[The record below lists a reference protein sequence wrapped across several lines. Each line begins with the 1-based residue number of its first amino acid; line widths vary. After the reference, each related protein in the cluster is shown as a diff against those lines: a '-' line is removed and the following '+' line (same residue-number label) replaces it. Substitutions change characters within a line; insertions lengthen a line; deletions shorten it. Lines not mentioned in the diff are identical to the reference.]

1 MDGCF
6 ENGIAASDDVR
17 ARRELVPEQNSEPSV
32 GGPVVFHSAFAYYSP
47 MGGERGTTA
56 AKRLA
61 GEICC
66 ACKNFL
72 PPPHTRGERYCD
84 KCKPP
89 LKHVY
94 AAFERKKAW
103 QVLFYDSATKHLL
116 RTVTFQD
123 EQKLLELAKR
133 GGALTNL
140 ESKQMIENG
149 IDNGKGGVFLKL
161 SQDQYLKLIKR

>member
-1 MDGCF
+1 MQSREWRGL
-6 ENGIAASDDVR
+6 GG
-17 ARRELVPEQNSEPSV
+17 ELVPKQNSV
-32 GGPVVFHSAFAYYSP
+32 GVLSSLPQYFRLLFAY
-47 MGGERGTTA
+47 GRRARNDCVETVGRGDF
-56 AKRLA
+56 
-61 GEICC
+61 CC

-103 QVLFYDSATKHLL
+103 QVVFYDSATKQLL

-133 GGALTNL
+133 GGGLTNL
-140 ESKQMIENG
+140 ESKQMIEDG

-161 SQDQYLKLIKR
+161 SHDQYLKLIKR

>member
-1 MDGCF
+1 
-6 ENGIAASDDVR
+6 
-17 ARRELVPEQNSEPSV
+17 
-32 GGPVVFHSAFAYYSP
+32 

-56 AKRLA
+56 SKRLA

-84 KCKPP
+84 KGKPP

-94 AAFERKKAW
+94 AAFERKRAW
-103 QVLFYDSATKHLL
+103 QVVFYDSATQQRL

-123 EQKLLELAKR
+123 DEKLVELAKR
-133 GGALTNL
+133 GGALPNL
-140 ESKQMIENG
+140 ESKQMIENA
-149 IDNGKGGVFLKL
+149 ISNGKGGVFLKL
-161 SQDQYLKLIKR
+161 SPEQFNKLLGKI

>member
-1 MDGCF
+1 MTL
-6 ENGIAASDDVR
+6 DVL
-17 ARRELVPEQNSEPSV
+17 A
-32 GGPVVFHSAFAYYSP
+32 FHRSFAYYSP
-47 MGGERGTTA
+47 MGGERGTTTI
-56 AKRLA
+56 KRLA

-89 LKHVY
+89 VKVVY

-103 QVLFYDSATKHLL
+103 EIVFYDSATQQRL

-123 EQKLLELAKR
+123 DEKLVELAKR

-140 ESKQMIENG
+140 EAKQTVENG
-149 IDNGKGGVFLKL
+149 ISNGKGGVFLKL
-161 SQDQYLKLIKR
+161 SLEQYKKLIGK

>member
-1 MDGCF
+1 
-6 ENGIAASDDVR
+6 
-17 ARRELVPEQNSEPSV
+17 
-32 GGPVVFHSAFAYYSP
+32 
-47 MGGERGTTA
+47 MGGERGTTTT
-56 AKRLA
+56 KRLA

-89 LKHVY
+89 VKVVY
-94 AAFERKKAW
+94 ASFERTRAW
-103 QVLFYDSATKHLL
+103 QVTFYDSATQQRL

-123 EQKLLELAKR
+123 DEKLVELAKR

-140 ESKQMIENG
+140 EAKQTVENG
-149 IDNGKGGVFLKL
+149 ISNGKGGVFLKL
-161 SQDQYLKLIKR
+161 SPEQYKKLIGK